1 MHRIN
6 LTIDKDLYEQA
17 RAIGFLEKKSI
28 SQIVRE
34 SLRTYL
40 SKPKRRRAALLL
52 SAQDEKRSCGLC
64 TMILLQPPKNLRKNS
79 IYKVRLFPRR
89 KHAPRIKNSRA

>member
-17 RAIGFLEKKSI
+17 RATGFLEKKSI

-52 SAQDEKRSCGLC
+52 SAQDEKK
-64 TMILLQPPKNLRKNS
+64 IL
-79 IYKVRLFPRR
+79 
-89 KHAPRIKNSRA
+89 RIMHNDSFLTSEEFKKEFDL

>member
-34 SLRTYL
+34 SLRTYI

-52 SAQDEKRSCGLC
+52 SAEDEKK
-64 TMILLQPPKNLRKNS
+64 ILRIMHNDSFATSKEFKKKFNL
-79 IYKVRLFPRR
+79 
-89 KHAPRIKNSRA
+89 

>member
-34 SLRTYL
+34 SLRTYI

-52 SAQDEKRSCGLC
+52 SAQDEKK
-64 TMILLQPPKNLRKNS
+64 IL
-79 IYKVRLFPRR
+79 
-89 KHAPRIKNSRA
+89 RIMHNDSFLTSEEFKKEFDL

>member
-52 SAQDEKRSCGLC
+52 SAQDEKK
-64 TMILLQPPKNLRKNS
+64 IL
-79 IYKVRLFPRR
+79 
-89 KHAPRIKNSRA
+89 RIMHNDSFLTSEEFKKEFDL

>member
-17 RAIGFLEKKSI
+17 RAIGFLEKKSV

-34 SLRTYL
+34 SLRIYI

-52 SAQDEKRSCGLC
+52 SAQDEKK
-64 TMILLQPPKNLRKNS
+64 IL
-79 IYKVRLFPRR
+79 
-89 KHAPRIKNSRA
+89 RIMHNDSFLTSEEFKKEFDL

>member
-6 LTIDKDLYEQA
+6 LTIDEDLYEQA
-17 RAIGFLEKKSI
+17 RAIGFLEKKSV

-34 SLRTYL
+34 SLRIYI

-52 SAQDEKRSCGLC
+52 SAQDEKK
-64 TMILLQPPKNLRKNS
+64 IL
-79 IYKVRLFPRR
+79 
-89 KHAPRIKNSRA
+89 RIMHNDSFLTSEEFKKKFDL

>member
-34 SLRTYL
+34 SLRTYI

-52 SAQDEKRSCGLC
+52 SAQDEKK
-64 TMILLQPPKNLRKNS
+64 ILQD
-79 IYKVRLFPRR
+79 Y
-89 KHAPRIKNSRA
+89 AQ